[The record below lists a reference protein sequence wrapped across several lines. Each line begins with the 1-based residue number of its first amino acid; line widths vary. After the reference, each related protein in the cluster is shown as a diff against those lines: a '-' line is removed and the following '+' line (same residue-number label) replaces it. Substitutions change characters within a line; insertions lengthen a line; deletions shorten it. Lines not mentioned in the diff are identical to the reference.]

1 MPAVL
6 LNWPIK
12 GNCQLKQKSVFFSKI
27 LQFFLTSGESYFIMG
42 RGDEQNFFSL
52 SSRTDIT
59 KDGTCNIPALIRE
72 HSLIYYSSFSQCPPD
87 NKGTSP
93 TFSLTFICL
102 EPTIWKSSDWESVSE
117 SEPEIKTPRRHQRD
131 MSSLL
136 IWGENRRI
144 RHWEK
149 INA

>member
-1 MPAVL
+1 MSAVL

-27 LQFFLTSGESYFIMG
+27 WQFFLTSGENYFIIG
-42 RGDEQNFFSL
+42 RGDEQNFFTL
-52 SSRTDIT
+52 SSRTDTT

-72 HSLIYYSSFSQCPPD
+72 HSLIYYSSFCQCPPII
-87 NKGTSP
+87 KEHPPHSP
-93 TFSLTFICL
+93 WLLFVLNQLSESPQIG
-102 EPTIWKSSDWESVSE
+102 KSVSE
-117 SEPEIKTPRRHQRD
+117 SEPEIKTPCRHQRG

>member
-1 MPAVL
+1 MSAVL

-27 LQFFLTSGESYFIMG
+27 WQFFLTSGENYFIIG
-42 RGDEQNFFSL
+42 RGDEQNLFTL
-52 SSRTDIT
+52 SSRTDTT

-72 HSLIYYSSFSQCPPD
+72 HSLIYYSSFCQCPPII
-87 NKGTSP
+87 KEHPPHSP
-93 TFSLTFICL
+93 WLLFVLNQLSESPQIG
-102 EPTIWKSSDWESVSE
+102 KSVSE